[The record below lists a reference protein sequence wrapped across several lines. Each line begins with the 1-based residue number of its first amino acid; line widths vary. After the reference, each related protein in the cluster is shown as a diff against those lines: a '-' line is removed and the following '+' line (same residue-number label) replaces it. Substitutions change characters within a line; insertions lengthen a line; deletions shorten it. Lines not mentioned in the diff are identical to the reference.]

1 MAKGKKNEEISG
13 ESSAVEKINFPSHMS
28 VTYSKMKETVLKFV
42 DLGGGPFTKNQIEDK
57 MSDLGSIGEVIKRV
71 VPFLTYLG
79 FMKRSRVGKT
89 GVFTYTLIPDI
100 RKKLGSN
107 PEEFNSIFIELCK
120 NFPAYRAIW
129 RFADEINSRKFLVS
143 AFKQQYLQKLGLS
156 YSSRG
161 LNSWLNALKKVNL
174 VDLDGDFVSLEG
186 VSSPFEAP
194 KKEVIS
200 EKPSKAISTMAGL
213 PPTGEGIAPGMTFS
227 VNVNLDYRQP
237 PDLQREYMQWL
248 ERMSLRP
255 NVMVSIESREE
266 KSKETKS
273 GKQTDQ
279 N

>member
-13 ESSAVEKINFPSHMS
+13 ESPTIKNISFPSHMS

-42 DLGGGPFTKNQIEDK
+42 ELGGGPFTKKQIEDK
-57 MSDLGSIGEVIKRV
+57 MSKLGSIGEVIKRV

-100 RKKLGSN
+100 RKKLESN
-107 PEEFNSIFIELCK
+107 PEEFDPIFIKLCK
-120 NFPAYRAIW
+120 NSPAYRAIW
-129 RFADEINSRKFLVS
+129 RFAEEIKSSKFLVS

-161 LNSWLNALKKVNL
+161 LSSWLNALKKVNL
-174 VDLDGDFVSLEG
+174 IDLDGDFISLEG
-186 VSSPFEAP
+186 VSSPFEVP
-194 KKEVIS
+194 RKEVIG

-213 PPTGEGIAPGMTFS
+213 PPSGEGIAPGMTFN

-248 ERMSLRP
+248 ERMSSKP
-255 NVMVSIESREE
+255 NVMVSIEHREE

-273 GKQTDQ
+273 EKKTG
-279 N
+279 